1 VHPLSVHVEVYQ
13 ASDSTG
19 ASKGQQQPVA
29 ALAFSYYTQ
38 LQLVGVVA
46 GSADDDAMLTDL
58 FLGDA
63 GDGKLLESLPVSC
76 SVAVD
81 RDAAC
86 QSATSW
92 RSPVCLA

>member
-1 VHPLSVHVEVYQ
+1 MHPLSVHVEVYQ

-63 GDGKLLESLPVSC
+63 GDGKLLE
-76 SVAVD
+76 AA
-81 RDAAC
+81 AAC
-86 QSATSW
+86 TSSGSSL
-92 RSPVCLA
+92 RFGEPGRPRPFQ